1 MLKRIIARTYYT
13 AALLALAWLAISF
26 IDVIT
31 NNHTPD
37 PVYWNLNAF
46 ALLFGGV

>member
-1 MLKRIIARTYYT
+1 MLKKFIARTYYA

-26 IDVIT
+26 IDVIA

-37 PVYWNLNAF
+37 PVYLPFNAF
-46 ALLFGGV
+46 ALLFR